1 MVEYDKITPLAA
13 PAGHSLTQEPGK
25 WPWENPPRFADPDD
39 AIDFLTDKLDD
50 PKTKEPIL
58 KLFLAGISVEEIVN
72 QIAFKGFMTGTYSP
86 DVAELVKPALAMFLI
101 DEAAK
106 VGIQADLFHE
116 KKEDEDISDAGL
128 FEIMKNRN
136 PELYLGMIEAEKKQ
150 DRMQISE
157 AKNLKPNLSNSF
169 LQVEEVE

>member
-1 MVEYDKITPLAA
+1 
-13 PAGHSLTQEPGK
+13 
-25 WPWENPPRFADPDD
+25 
-39 AIDFLTDKLDD
+39 
-50 PKTKEPIL
+50 
-58 KLFLAGISVEEIVN
+58 LAGISVEEIVN